1 MAKPTNVLVFII
13 ICAVGPSLCR
23 KSFLEG
29 DCYDGVSQFCGEN
42 GKCMKGPYSPIT
54 LKRMHWCRC
63 DDGFGGE
70 SCEKVCDAQC
80 GANQK
85 CVFDG
90 VTGLAKCVCKDCD
103 KFGNEIFLCE
113 SGWGGPE
120 CTEQGACYF
129 DDATC
134 LNGGKCNGT
143 KCICPDGLTGSR
155 CEVDIDECLNDPYL
169 RRCNGGK
176 CFNTFGSYECD
187 CPEGFLPPYCNVI
200 GTPEEM
206 LDPDFQFP
214 PDCVIVNNQQEQC
227 SNFGECLFDNN
238 ATRCECPQGFRG
250 EICENDIDECREM
263 PGICQN
269 SGKCENLYG
278 GFLCHCADG
287 FSGEFCEVN
296 FDDCLNNTA
305 CGENGICRDGNNRF
319 TCECRNNTMGQFCQF
334 LNPCKTGMD
343 LCNSHGTC
351 TPLPGTGGF
360 TCDCKYG
367 FYGDFCEIDIDEC
380 QTRDKPD
387 DPLCYHQGKCV
398 NTPGSWK
405 CECRRGYNGTKC
417 ERALNLCEIENFE
430 CENGGE
436 CWMAS
441 SDWRTEP
448 VCVCPEGFV
457 GKHCEIQC
465 PGGYGGAKCVLDL
478 SQPTCGREIEQVCY
492 NGGKCN
498 EYGHCNCHPN
508 YIGTHCEMERAEAE
522 KLAGLNCAQDPCL
535 NAVKCV
541 NVTGTTDGIGYW
553 CICKDGYEGDVC
565 EKKKDY
571 CATNPCFN
579 GATCNKKPNGYSCK
593 CPADFTG
600 PRCEERKPFRCAE
613 NTCQNGG
620 ICNKDAKCECPDNY
634 FGPNCSEKL
643 NADDFYTKDRLIR
656 EKCDARNCTSRAA
669 DGNCD
674 LDCNFAACDFDGGDC
689 SGRRK
694 PFANCKYG
702 NICANLFGDGKCHQF
717 CNNED
722 CLWDG
727 LDCMAKVSRCARQEK
742 CAKQFGD
749 GKCDEECNS
758 EECGFDG
765 GDCEKE
771 TTKNTTGL
779 LQDIRV
785 IIQMTPENFRQNG
798 GAFLLE
804 LGQTLRSIIRIQ
816 RDSEGPLVFEW
827 KESEGFEGARVQMD
841 TNKLEEQQLLA
852 KETARRFRRT
862 TFAQNNDDSE
872 KLVAVYLEIEKPTEK
887 CLSDGYCM
895 RFSSSQSVVDFLA
908 AEIARSQ
915 TSLSGKIPVSEAIVM
930 KPGQG
935 SKNSN
940 SWFNSSLILVIIGFI
955 LLGSTVAG
963 VIVMNGD
970 DKRSRKRKIISAPI
984 WMPPTEQE
992 EKSRKNGSQ
1001 NSLLQFSSTNYYS
1014 EAKRVKFVP
1023 GANNNLAYFE
1033 HFQQPNT
1040 MSKLHLLAASS
1051 IGTPQEEAEIINQ
1064 VELALEAGENVNA
1077 RDSDDNTP
1085 LILAVKT
1092 RRTRLAIIL
1101 MKAGADPTI
1110 FNRSERSALH
1120 EAVVNLDL
1128 RMVQILLTD
1137 KRMCQEIDELD
1148 RNGRTALMEIARLDQ
1163 DVQIAKLLIS
1173 KGAKIEADG
1182 AARKDSEVYKGRTAL
1197 HYACLC
1203 NNMRMAE
1210 YLIGLNANKDK
1221 QDEAGQ
1227 TPIMLAAKE
1236 GHLHMVRYLIGCGA
1250 SLESTDLMDNSA
1262 RRLAEQHHHYE
1273 IVEIIDQGIVDKE
1286 FSDTQIRQ
1294 AQTNKI
1300 TKASRPTIKSVK
1312 RNASRKSGPPTPQN
1326 HQQLQQH
1333 LNLNHQTPHL
1343 TPPPSDGSPSPIQY
1357 STSLVN
1363 TSSSGAY
1370 NLSNPGSNNTSVA
1383 GSTGMVSDASSP
1395 EYQPQDSS
1403 DMSNLST
1410 GGGTW
1415 YSTSPPYHHPQNAPF
1430 YQPGIY
1436 PDNNAFYY

>member
-448 VCVCPEGFV
+448 VCVCPEGF
-457 GKHCEIQC
+457 
-465 PGGYGGAKCVLDL
+465 
-478 SQPTCGREIEQVCY
+478 
-492 NGGKCN
+492 
-498 EYGHCNCHPN
+498 
-508 YIGTHCEMERAEAE
+508 
-522 KLAGLNCAQDPCL
+522 
-535 NAVKCV
+535 
-541 NVTGTTDGIGYW
+541 
-553 CICKDGYEGDVC
+553 
-565 EKKKDY
+565 
-571 CATNPCFN
+571 
-579 GATCNKKPNGYSCK
+579 
-593 CPADFTG
+593 
-600 PRCEERKPFRCAE
+600 
-613 NTCQNGG
+613 
-620 ICNKDAKCECPDNY
+620 
-634 FGPNCSEKL
+634 
-643 NADDFYTKDRLIR
+643 
-656 EKCDARNCTSRAA
+656 
-669 DGNCD
+669 
-674 LDCNFAACDFDGGDC
+674 
-689 SGRRK
+689 
-694 PFANCKYG
+694 
-702 NICANLFGDGKCHQF
+702 
-717 CNNED
+717 
-722 CLWDG
+722 
-727 LDCMAKVSRCARQEK
+727 
-742 CAKQFGD
+742 
-749 GKCDEECNS
+749 
-758 EECGFDG
+758 
-765 GDCEKE
+765 
-771 TTKNTTGL
+771 
-779 LQDIRV
+779 
-785 IIQMTPENFRQNG
+785 
-798 GAFLLE
+798 
-804 LGQTLRSIIRIQ
+804 
-816 RDSEGPLVFEW
+816 
-827 KESEGFEGARVQMD
+827 
-841 TNKLEEQQLLA
+841 NKLEEQQLLA